1 MTTSSK
7 PSSKRAP
14 KWGGGRILRVSII
27 VLLLGGGGIWGAEWL
42 NHRAGHVLETDARI
56 AADMIS
62 ISSRVGGWIV
72 KRPVTQG
79 DRIAA
84 GTLLVEVDAR
94 QAVQKL
100 NELEARAAEIRAERE
115 TVRAEIQMTKRQ
127 TRHRLDAQQHRV
139 QAAIAEIEAASSHLQ
154 LMISEYRRIKSLAA
168 RKIVSEQRLERAEAD
183 RRAAVQA
190 KRQAEAKLASQRAVL
205 MGIRADGGQIDVLE
219 NKIIRLGAEEERAA
233 AQYKQQRINVSDR
246 RIVSPI
252 TGVVDKTFADPGEFV
267 RPGQRLALIHDP
279 NKIWVE
285 ANIRET
291 DLRNVKLGANAQIR
305 VDAFPSRNFN
315 GEVFRIGDAT
325 TSQFAL
331 LPNPNPSGNFTKI
344 SQRIPIKIRITQDAA
359 RLRPGMM
366 VEIEIVV
373 PGRQL
378 RD

>member
-1 MTTSSK
+1 MATSSK
-7 PSSKRAP
+7 SSSKRAP

-27 VLLLGGGGIWGAEWL
+27 VFLLGGGGIWGAEWL
-42 NHRAGHVLETDARI
+42 KHRAGHVLETDARI

-84 GTLLVEVDAR
+84 GTLLLEVDAR

-139 QAAIAEIEAASSHLQ
+139 QAAIAEIEAASSHLH
-154 LMISEYRRIKSLAA
+154 LMMSEYRRFKSLAA
-168 RKIVSEQRLERAEAD
+168 QKIVSEQRLERAEAD
-183 RRAAVQA
+183 RRAAVQT
-190 KRQAEAKLASQRAVL
+190 KRQAEAKLASQRSVL
-205 MGIRADGGQIDVLE
+205 LGIRADGGQIDVLE
-219 NKIIRLGAEEERAA
+219 KKIIRLGAEEERAA
-233 AQYKQQRINVSDR
+233 AQYRQQRINVSDR

-252 TGVVDKTFADPGEFV
+252 TGVVDKTFVDPGEFV

-305 VDAFPSRNFN
+305 VDAFPGQNFN

-344 SQRIPIKIRITQDAA
+344 SQRIPIKIHITQDAA